1 MIIKGHSLAISK
13 QCELLFINRSSYYY
27 HVNGESSLNLELMRL
42 MDECYLKHPYYGA
55 KKIYKWLTLDLGYNV
70 NIKQINRLYYSVMG
84 LQSVLPGKH
93 TTRRNKKHKVYPYLL
108 WSLAIDRA
116 NQVWVTDITYIPMK
130 KAFMRAAN
138 RYLTAFMDVYSPQVL
153 SWNLLN
159 SMDAEWY
166 KEVWGEAIELH
177 GLPEIIGTDGH
188 A

>member
-108 WSLAIDRA
+108 
-116 NQVWVTDITYIPMK
+116 
-130 KAFMRAAN
+130 
-138 RYLTAFMDVYSPQVL
+138 
-153 SWNLLN
+153 
-159 SMDAEWY
+159 
-166 KEVWGEAIELH
+166 
-177 GLPEIIGTDGH
+177 
-188 A
+188 